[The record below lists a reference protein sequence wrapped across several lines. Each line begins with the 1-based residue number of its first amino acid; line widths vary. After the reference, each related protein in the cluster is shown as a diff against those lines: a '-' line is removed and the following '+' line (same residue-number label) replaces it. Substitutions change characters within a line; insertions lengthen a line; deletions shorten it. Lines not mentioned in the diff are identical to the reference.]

1 MKMEEFNKIKAEVL
15 NELNNAKISD
25 LKRVIIEN
33 KIAEYEKSYRSVLTL
48 ANSKE
53 LKAHYITGLK
63 YEAQIIKDDYFDFDI
78 LNELSIFGLCEY
90 DNIFLA
96 KWLSANR
103 AFFFDDNGKINQNF
117 NDLIAHIEEYNKN
130 VELKKYSDPKYDIIK
145 AMVGSYRNNKTT
157 RQKNQTAEEAISDT
171 IKLFKKCTFNLI
183 FNGEPLPPKTRK
195 LLEMMSDFTKNPT
208 DYIHIK
214 PKIKAEI
221 DPIRKFLNGV
231 FCYDHE
237 NKKQKLMKEDIK
249 DFIDHFKIED
259 NYSKPK

>member
-1 MKMEEFNKIKAEVL
+1 MKEFKKVKDEVITPI
-15 NELNNAKISD
+15 NNPKISH
-25 LKRVIIEN
+25 LKKELLKK
-33 KIAEYEKSYRSVLTL
+33 KIAEYEKSYRSVLSL
-48 ANSKE
+48 ANNEE
-53 LKAHYITGLK
+53 LKAHCITGLK
-63 YEAQIIKDDYFDFDI
+63 YETQTIKDDDFDFDI
-78 LNELSIFGLCEY
+78 LNELSIFELSKY
-90 DNIFLA
+90 DNLFLA

-103 AFFFDDNGKINQNF
+103 AFFFDDQLKINPNL
-117 NDLIAHIEEYNKN
+117 NGLITHIKTYNEN

-171 IKLFKKCTFNLI
+171 IKLFKKCAFNLI

-249 DFIDHFKIED
+249 AFIDHFKIED
-259 NYSKPK
+259 NYSKTK

>member
-1 MKMEEFNKIKAEVL
+1 MKELKKVKAEVL
-15 NELNNAKISD
+15 NELNNANISD
-25 LKRVIIEN
+25 LKKKLLKK

-48 ANSKE
+48 ANSEE
-53 LKAHYITGLK
+53 LKVHYITGLK
-63 YEAQIIKDDYFDFDI
+63 YEVQIIKDDDFDFDI
-78 LNELSIFGLCEY
+78 LNELSIYELSEY

-130 VELKKYSDPKYDIIK
+130 VELKKYSSPKYDYLKIYK
-145 AMVGSYRNNKTT
+145 DERNNKTL
-157 RQKNQTAEEAISDT
+157 RQKHQTAGKAISDT
-171 IKLFKKCTFNLI
+171 IKLFKTCKFNLL
-183 FNGEPLPPKTRK
+183 FNGRPLPNTKAD
-195 LLEMMSDFTKNPT
+195 LLLQMMHDFTKNPT

-221 DPIRKFLNGV
+221 DPIRKFLNVV

-237 NKKQKLMKEDIK
+237 KKKQKLMKEDIK